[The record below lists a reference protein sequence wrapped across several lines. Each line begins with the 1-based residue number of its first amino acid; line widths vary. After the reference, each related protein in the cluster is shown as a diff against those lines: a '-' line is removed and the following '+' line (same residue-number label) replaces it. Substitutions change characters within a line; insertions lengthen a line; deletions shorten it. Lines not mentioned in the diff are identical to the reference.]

1 MAIVLTTF
9 SKGFDEVFNVCG
21 IKHTREDHFWQFV
34 HAISKFPLIHWLPID
49 GFSLVVGQWFRSVE
63 TNNLVVIITWQ
74 ERCHQ
79 GEIGRNIFGNG
90 TEPHQPTL
98 RYLFSRQTISSP
110 PSFYEILEKSGPFGL
125 MSTFTKIPE
134 LAIVFNWAMNL
145 AMLFGLFDSVQC
157 SMDKQYEC

>member
-1 MAIVLTTF
+1 M
-9 SKGFDEVFNVCG
+9 CG

-49 GFSLVVGQWFRSVE
+49 GFSLVVRQWFRSVE

-90 TEPHQPTL
+90 TEPHQLVDTYFPAKRSHHRPPL
-98 RYLFSRQTISSP
+98 MKSSESSKSQDLSGWWAHSPKYRNLQLYSIEPWVLQCFLVYLIQFNVQWISNINV
-110 PSFYEILEKSGPFGL
+110 EGL
-125 MSTFTKIPE
+125 TSYCLI
-134 LAIVFNWAMNL
+134 
-145 AMLFGLFDSVQC
+145 C
-157 SMDKQYEC
+157 S